1 MTTTSIPPHHT
12 SIPPQSMR
20 AALAPVLAAAVDA
33 DPSLIALGA
42 DGRALFNQV
51 LERDPR
57 RYVDA
62 GIAEAN
68 LVGVAA
74 GLARAGLRPVAAA
87 MAPFLVRRANEQIRL
102 DVCVPGLPVVLLGV
116 GGGFGYGPLGP
127 THHAPDDI
135 TLMSAMP
142 GMRVYCPADAA
153 DAVSV
158 VRTLL
163 ADPSGPAYVRLS
175 ARPDPVLPAA
185 ASESDPRGP
194 RLLRD
199 GDDVLVLATGRCV
212 AEALD
217 AADELAAD
225 GVAAA
230 VASVTALHPF
240 PATAIRELAGRRPLV
255 VTAAESLAPGGLGP
269 STAEALGR
277 RGPAVISLHTD
288 HRYPPV
294 AAHQDL
300 LRFYGVDG
308 QSIRSAVLSY
318 RNRKTREA

>member
-1 MTTTSIPPHHT
+1 
-12 SIPPQSMR
+12 MR
-20 AALAPVLAAAVDA
+20 AALAPVLADAVEA
-33 DPSLIALGA
+33 DPRLITLGA
-42 DGRALFNQV
+42 DGRALFQQV
-51 LERDPR
+51 LDRNPS

-87 MAPFLVRRANEQIRL
+87 MAPFLVRRAYEQIRL

-116 GGGFGYGPLGP
+116 GGGLGYGPLGP
-127 THHAPDDI
+127 THHATDDV
-135 TLMSAMP
+135 TLMSALP
-142 GMRVYCPADAA
+142 GISVHCPADAA

-158 VRTLL
+158 LQSLL
-163 ADPSGPAYVRLS
+163 AEPKGPAYVRLS
-175 ARPDPVLPAA
+175 ARPDPVLPPD
-185 ASESDPRGP
+185 ASAGDPCTP

-217 AADELAAD
+217 AADRLAAD

-230 VASVTALHPF
+230 VASVTTLHPF
-240 PATAIRELAGRRPLV
+240 PAAATRELAGRRPLV
-255 VTAAESLAPGGLGP
+255 VTVAESLSPGGLGQ
-269 STAEALGR
+269 SAAAALGR
-277 RGPAVISLHTD
+277 HGPAVISLHTD

-294 AAHQDL
+294 ASHQEL

-308 QSIRSAVLSY
+308 EGIRSAVLSH